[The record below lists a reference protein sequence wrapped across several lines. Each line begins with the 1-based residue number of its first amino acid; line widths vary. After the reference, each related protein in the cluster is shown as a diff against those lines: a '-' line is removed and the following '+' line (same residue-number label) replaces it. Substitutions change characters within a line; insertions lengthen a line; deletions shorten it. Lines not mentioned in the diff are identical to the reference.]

1 MIESAVDIVELQPW
15 IGRREAHTDVISR
28 VPVAGLSATLG
39 YPATRAGE
47 GELLPPLWHWLFFLA
62 SPAASELDRDGHAR
76 RGGFMPPV
84 PLPRRMWAASDI
96 DFREPIFVGDTLERA
111 SSIEAIEHKQGRSG
125 ELVFVTLLHE
135 VFRESR
141 LAIRERQRL
150 VYRQATTGVSESPM
164 LQAAPAQPLWS
175 RTITP
180 DPVLLFRYSALTFNS
195 HRIHYGRDYA
205 TRDEGY
211 GGLVVQGPL
220 TAMLLLDSLWR
231 EAPDIQL
238 KSFSF
243 RGVRPL
249 LDDSPVR
256 LQGRRGEKSAELWA
270 LDAGGALAMKVSVT
284 F

>member
-1 MIESAVDIVELQPW
+1 
-15 IGRREAHTDVISR
+15 
-28 VPVAGLSATLG
+28 
-39 YPATRAGE
+39 
-47 GELLPPLWHWLFFLA
+47 
-62 SPAASELDRDGHAR
+62 
-76 RGGFMPPV
+76 
-84 PLPRRMWAASDI
+84 MWAASDI
-96 DFREPIFVGDTLERA
+96 DLCEPICVGDTLERA

-150 VYRQATTGVSESPM
+150 VYREATTGVSESPT
-164 LQAAPAQPLWS
+164 LQAAPAQPQWS

-195 HRIHYGRDYA
+195 HRIHYDRDYA
-205 TRDEGY
+205 TADEGY

-231 EAPDIQL
+231 EAPVIQL

-256 LQGRRGEKSAELWA
+256 LQGRRGETSAELWA
-270 LDAGGALAMKVSVT
+270 LDAGGALAMTVSVT

>member
-1 MIESAVDIVELQPW
+1 MIESIVDIAALQPW
-15 IGRREAHTDVISR
+15 IGRREIHTDVISP

-47 GELLPPLWHWLFFLA
+47 GEMLPPLWHWLFFLA

-84 PLPRRMWAASDI
+84 PLQRRMWAASDI
-96 DFREPIFVGDTLERA
+96 EFREPICVGDTLERV

-135 VFRESR
+135 LGKEGR

-150 VYRQATTGVSESPM
+150 VYRKATTVVGQTPVA
-164 LQAAPAQPLWS
+164 QTAPGQPQWS
-175 RTITP
+175 HTVTP
-180 DPVLLFRYSALTFNS
+180 DPVLLFRYSALTFNG
-195 HRIHYGRDYA
+195 HRIHYDRDYA
-205 TRDEGY
+205 TTEEGY

-220 TAMLLLDSLWR
+220 TATLLLDSLWR

-238 KSFSF
+238 KSLSF

-249 LDDSPVR
+249 LDDSPIT
-256 LQGRRGEKSAELWA
+256 LQGRRGDNSAELWA
-270 LDAGGALAMKVSVT
+270 LDAGGALAMTVSVS